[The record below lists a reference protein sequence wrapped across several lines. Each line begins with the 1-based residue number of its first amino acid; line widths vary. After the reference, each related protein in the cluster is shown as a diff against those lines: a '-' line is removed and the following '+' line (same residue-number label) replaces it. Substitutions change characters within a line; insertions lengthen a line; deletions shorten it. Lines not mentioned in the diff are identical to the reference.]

1 MDFSALVLMEKDKD
15 TGHLIKEIGS
25 YAVNEGAVYVNKLY
39 VIDGEVNLYFQVNKD
54 VEDWEYSAVYDLFDV
69 EAFETL
75 GYDIEEVDD
84 EFNPTWMISFPFDE
98 DHEEVRAILNE
109 LCNLIKDNI
118 EKVFENIK
126 DKRAEYEE

>member
-98 DHEEVRAILNE
+98 EHEEVRAILNE
-109 LCNLIKDNI
+109 LCTLIKDNI
-118 EKVFENIK
+118 EKVFENIQ
-126 DKRAEYEE
+126 DKKAEYEE

>member
-39 VIDGEVNLYFQVNKD
+39 VIDGEINLYFQVNKD

-118 EKVFENIK
+118 EKVFENIQ

>member
-1 MDFSALVLMEKDKD
+1 MDFSALVLMEKDKE

-75 GYDIEEVDD
+75 GYSIEEVDD

-98 DHEEVRAILNE
+98 DHEEVTAILNE

-118 EKVFENIK
+118 EKVFETIK

>member
-118 EKVFENIK
+118 EKVFENIQ

>member
-39 VIDGEVNLYFQVNKD
+39 VIDGVVNLYFQVNKD

-84 EFNPTWMISFPFDE
+84 EFNPAWMISFPFDE
-98 DHEEVRAILNE
+98 EHEEVRAILNE
-109 LCNLIKDNI
+109 LCTLIKDNI
-118 EKVFENIK
+118 EKVFENIQ
-126 DKRAEYEE
+126 DKKAEYEE

>member
-69 EAFETL
+69 EAFESL

-98 DHEEVRAILNE
+98 EHEEVRAILNE
-109 LCNLIKDNI
+109 LCTLIKDNI
-118 EKVFENIK
+118 EKVFENIQ
-126 DKRAEYEE
+126 DKKAEYEE

>member
-98 DHEEVRAILNE
+98 EHEEVRAILNE
-109 LCNLIKDNI
+109 LCTLIKDNI
-118 EKVFENIK
+118 EKVFENIQ

>member
-15 TGHLIKEIGS
+15 TGHLMKEIGS

-98 DHEEVRAILNE
+98 EHEEVRAILNE
-109 LCNLIKDNI
+109 LCTLIKDNI
-118 EKVFENIK
+118 EKVFENIQ
-126 DKRAEYEE
+126 DKKAEYEE

>member
-84 EFNPTWMISFPFDE
+84 EFNPTWMISFPIDE

-118 EKVFENIK
+118 EKVFESIK